1 MKVLSKKTK
10 IAFIFSLLI
19 VLMVTILISLRLGS
33 IDISFT
39 ELIKGMLSGESTG
52 NVGII
57 KDLRMP
63 RVIIAVLIGANLAI
77 SGVLLQAVIRNP
89 LADPYITGISSGACA
104 VTVFFMVFVPSVTT
118 MRPIFGFLGGLVCC
132 AIVYLMA
139 YKKGLSP
146 IRIVLAGAACNALL
160 GGLSSMFTVSAG
172 LGASNIQ
179 KWITGSLATVNWDN
193 VYMLLPYS
201 IIGII
206 LAICTSKICNVL
218 LLGSKNAKSLGFNS
232 VIYDFSYLIAVFLAS
247 ISTAIGGV
255 ISFVGLVVPHICR
268 IIVGSDHKYLIPC
281 SGILGAF
288 LVLFA
293 DTLGRIIMKPYEI
306 PVGVVTCII
315 GAPFFLYLLRER
327 KGYRI

>member
-193 VYMLLPYS
+193 VYILLPYS

-232 VIYDFSYLIAVFLAS
+232 DLYMILVTLIAVFLAS

-288 LVLFA
+288 LVLFE

-315 GAPFFLYLLRER
+315 GAPFFLYLLRR
-327 KGYRI
+327 SDLK

>member
-1 MKVLSKKTK
+1 MKMLNKKTK
-10 IAFIFSLLI
+10 IVFTVSLLL
-19 VLMVTILISLRLGS
+19 VLLATILISLKLGS

-39 ELIKGMLSGESTG
+39 ELIKGIFTGDSTG
-52 NVGII
+52 NIGII

-118 MRPIFGFLGGLVCC
+118 LRPVFGFFGGLICC

-160 GGLSSMFTVSAG
+160 GGLSSMFTISAG

-179 KWITGSLATVNWDN
+179 KWIMGSLATVTWDN

-206 LAICTSKICNVL
+206 LSICVSKICNVL
-218 LLGSKNAKSLGFNS
+218 VLGSKNAKSLGFNS
-232 VIYDFSYLIAVFLAS
+232 DLYMIIVTLAS

-268 IIVGSDHKYLIPC
+268 IIVGSNHKYLILC

-293 DTLGRIIMKPYEI
+293 DTIGRVVMKPYEI

-315 GAPFFLYLLRER
+315 GAPFFLYLLRR
-327 KGYRI
+327 SDLK

>member
-218 LLGSKNAKSLGFNS
+218 LLVSKNAKSLGFNS
-232 VIYDFSYLIAVFLAS
+232 DLYMI
-247 ISTAIGGV
+247 
-255 ISFVGLVVPHICR
+255 
-268 IIVGSDHKYLIPC
+268 
-281 SGILGAF
+281 
-288 LVLFA
+288 LVL
-293 DTLGRIIMKPYEI
+293 
-306 PVGVVTCII
+306 
-315 GAPFFLYLLRER
+315 
-327 KGYRI
+327 

>member
-232 VIYDFSYLIAVFLAS
+232 DLYMILVTLIAVFLAS

-281 SGILGAF
+281 SGIVGGF

-293 DTLGRIIMKPYEI
+293 DTIGRMAMRPNEI

-315 GAPFFLYLLRER
+315 GAPFFLYLLRR
-327 KGYRI
+327 SDLK